1 MSYSRRQL
9 TETVSA
15 EFVRDI
21 SLNLGFAISL
31 KNGHPIHLLS
41 PVNLHLKQKRKVW
54 SEILLTRDRN
64 IGLFTLKSR
73 FRWKNECRR
82 HRKCKQTKSNARR
95 FNFPNCVT
103 LHLYHAHDYLY
114 SKNVIEYMY
123 IYKRYIVFFWGGCLP
138 GNSRNTEITVF
149 KGSIS
154 QQYLAF
160 RGE

>member
-1 MSYSRRQL
+1 MTLDQ
-9 TETVSA
+9 
-15 EFVRDI
+15 
-21 SLNLGFAISL
+21 
-31 KNGHPIHLLS
+31 
-41 PVNLHLKQKRKVW
+41 

-73 FRWKNECRR
+73 FGWKNECRR

-123 IYKRYIVFFWGGCLP
+123 IYKRYIVFFGGGCLP